1 MTLLEKTGYLIDVN
15 NLNKRQLAIESD
27 IPYSTVDNW
36 WKKGIDN
43 IRLPTFRKLCNYFNV
58 TMDSMAFDDQEI
70 QYKTDLSPA
79 ASPDTQRVA
88 AAYDQADYFHQQMVK
103 ETLGIRT
110 DKEKG
115 GDASTVL
122 NDQIV

>member
-1 MTLLEKTGYLIDVN
+1 MTLIEKIEYLIREN
-15 NLNKRQLAIESD
+15 HINKRKLSLESG
-27 IPYSTVDNW
+27 IPYNT
-36 WKKGIDN
+36 
-43 IRLPTFRKLCNYFNV
+43 IRNFWLQGSEKMQLPTFRKLCNYFNV

-110 DKEKG
+110 DKEKE
-115 GDASTVL
+115 GDASTA
-122 NDQIV
+122 

>member
-1 MTLLEKTGYLIDVN
+1 MTFLEKVDYLSSIQGSN
-15 NLNKRQLAIESD
+15 RKRLSELSG
-27 IPYSTVDNW
+27 IPYTTISNW
-36 WKKGIDN
+36 YRRGYECITLVAFS
-43 IRLPTFRKLCNYFNV
+43 RLCDYFNV

-110 DKEKG
+110 DKEKE
-115 GDASTVL
+115 GDASTA
-122 NDQIV
+122 

>member
-1 MTLLEKTGYLIDVN
+1 MTLLEKTGYLIDAN
-15 NLNKRQLAIESD
+15 RLNKRQFAIESD

-70 QYKTDLSPA
+70 QYKTDPSPA

-110 DKEKG
+110 DKEKE
-115 GDASTVL
+115 GDAS
-122 NDQIV
+122 IA

>member
-1 MTLLEKTGYLIDVN
+1 MTLLEKITYLMKERG
-15 NLNKRQLAIESD
+15 LNRRQFSQGSGL
-27 IPYSTVDNW
+27 PYSTVSNLWNRDTNSLT
-36 WKKGIDN
+36 
-43 IRLPTFRKLCNYFNV
+43 LPIFRKICTFFGV

-79 ASPDTQRVA
+79 ASPDTHRVA

-110 DKEKG
+110 DKEKE
-115 GDASTVL
+115 GDASTA
-122 NDQIV
+122 

>member
-1 MTLLEKTGYLIDVN
+1 MTLIEKIEYLIREN
-15 NLNKRQLAIESD
+15 HINKRKLSLESG
-27 IPYSTVDNW
+27 IPYNT
-36 WKKGIDN
+36 
-43 IRLPTFRKLCNYFNV
+43 IRNFWLQGSEKMQLPTFRKLCNYFNV

-110 DKEKG
+110 DKEKE
-115 GDASTVL
+115 GDASTAL
-122 NDQIV
+122 NK